1 MTFYCDRANRHTRV
15 WRDEALRRLAVSF
28 HTPSVPESARP
39 AVSVVARIFR
49 LLAVTVLA
57 CPGFT
62 PYWSKT
68 C

>member
-1 MTFYCDRANRHTRV
+1 MTFCYDRPNRHTRV
-15 WRDEALRRLAVSF
+15 WRDEAWRRLAVSF

-62 PYWSKT
+62 RDWSKT